1 MNESISSR
9 VRRIISGSIHQ
20 LIEAFENA
28 APEAVMEK
36 AICEIDE
43 TVEEL
48 RAELGRNVANRHIAS
63 KRLSDA
69 ETQHKDLASKIE
81 LAVSENRD
89 DLAEAAIVRQ
99 LDIEAQTPVL
109 KSSVRELDEKGKELE
124 TFMVALQAKKREMK
138 EELRQFRLAQAKS
151 VTPAGDCPSGD
162 IHARISKAESAF
174 GRVLEK
180 QTGLP
185 QDTGDMK
192 TAGQLME
199 LEALSRKKKI
209 QDRLTAAKS
218 RMKGSL

>member
-9 VRRIISGSIHQ
+9 VRRIISASIHQ
-20 LIEAFENA
+20 LTAAIENA
-28 APEAVMEK
+28 SPEAVMER
-36 AICEIDE
+36 AISEIDE
-43 TVEEL
+43 TIEEL
-48 RAELGRNVANRHIAS
+48 RAKLGRNVANRHIAS

-69 ETQHKDLASKIE
+69 EAQHKYLASKIE

-109 KSSVRELDEKGKELE
+109 NSSVRELDEKGKELE
-124 TFMVALQAKKREMK
+124 SFMAAIQAKKREMK
-138 EELRQFRLAQAKS
+138 EDLRQFRLAQAKS
-151 VTPAGDCPSGD
+151 ATASGNCASDD

-185 QDTGDMK
+185 QNTGDMK
-192 TAGQLME
+192 TAAQLIE
-199 LEALSRKKKI
+199 LEALSRKKQI
-209 QDRLTAAKS
+209 QDRLSAAKS
-218 RMKGSL
+218 RMRGSL